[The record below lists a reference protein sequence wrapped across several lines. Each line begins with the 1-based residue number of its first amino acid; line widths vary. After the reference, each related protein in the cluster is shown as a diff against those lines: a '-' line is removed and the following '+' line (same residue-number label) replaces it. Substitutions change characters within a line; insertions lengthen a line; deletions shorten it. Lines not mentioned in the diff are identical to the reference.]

1 MTYDKLAKI
10 ASSFGLRDSILHIWA
25 YSLHI
30 GYGLNLPM
38 GMRTLGEG
46 CPIK

>member
-38 GMRTLGEG
+38 EYAHSARVA
-46 CPIK
+46 